1 MADRALF
8 KEVESFFSD
17 VPLVRNLNVFLA
29 AEYAQNVGIRPRT
42 ARERL
47 QRLASEGLVRR
58 VRTVRNGKVAQAW
71 EVLGKRGTRE

>member
-1 MADRALF
+1 MSKALF
-8 KEVESFFSD
+8 KEIESRFSD

-29 AEYAQNVGIRPRT
+29 TEYAQNVGIRPRT

>member
-1 MADRALF
+1 MAKSLF
-8 KEVESFFSD
+8 QEIESRFSD

-29 AEYAQNVGIRPRT
+29 TEYAQNVGIRPRT

-71 EVLGKRGTRE
+71 EVLGKRGARE

>member
-8 KEVESFFSD
+8 KEIESRFSD

-29 AEYAQNVGIRPRT
+29 TEYAQNVGIRPRT